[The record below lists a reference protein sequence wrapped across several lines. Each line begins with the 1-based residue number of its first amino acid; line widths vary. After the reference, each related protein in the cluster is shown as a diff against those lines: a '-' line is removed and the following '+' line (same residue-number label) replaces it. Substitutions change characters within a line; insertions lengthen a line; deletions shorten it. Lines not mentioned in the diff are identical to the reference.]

1 MKDARWRG
9 IHKLVEETGELG
21 QVLGKLGAFPDGKHP
36 DKKPNL
42 RLRLEEELADVEAA
56 IKYFREVNGLQRR
69 KRRVEDKLR
78 KFRRW
83 GLTGL

>member
-1 MKDARWRG
+1 
-9 IHKLVEETGELG
+9 
-21 QVLGKLGAFPDGKHP
+21 
-36 DKKPNL
+36 
-42 RLRLEEELADVEAA
+42 LRLEEELADVEAA